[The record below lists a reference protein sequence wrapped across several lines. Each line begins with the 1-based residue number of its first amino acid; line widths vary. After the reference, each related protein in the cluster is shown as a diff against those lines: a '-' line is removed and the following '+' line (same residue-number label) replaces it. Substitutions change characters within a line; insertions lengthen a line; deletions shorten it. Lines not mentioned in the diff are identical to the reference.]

1 MTSNSV
7 AVHETAVVWLVL
19 ALISITAFS
28 VRLFAIV
35 KFESVIHEFDP
46 YFNFRAT
53 EVLAQSGIYAFWNW
67 FDASSWY
74 PLGRVAGQAM
84 YPGVMVTAA
93 ALHWVLHLV
102 GLPMEVRDV
111 CVFLGP
117 VFACLTALMV
127 YALVRES
134 CGWRSTALL
143 AAYLVST
150 SPAYLSRS
158 VGGSFD
164 NEAVAITA
172 LMHAFYWIVRA
183 FQRTSPLSAAVAA
196 LAYFYMACSWGGY
209 VYITN
214 IVALFVLVQMMLGRL
229 QSGHHAVYLIFHCL
243 GTSLVAMLPIVGMQA
258 FKSGE
263 HLASH
268 AVAVLSMTVLLM
280 KRRKT
285 SFILRR
291 RTLVPVGIGIAAT
304 VTFLLWSRVS
314 QLAGRTLT
322 LLDPTYA
329 AKFVPIIASVSEH
342 QPSTWFNMA
351 FDMHSVVLAGA
362 FPGLLTCLCPSW
374 MGRSPSGQT
383 FGLFLLAMYA
393 VTAAY
398 FACVMSRMTLIATPA
413 VCIVA
418 SIGYTHLVVL
428 LCGSIPTSSVSGL
441 VSGEKYSSKLNV
453 LKRPSKMPNDEES
466 DTKAALHPR
475 YWVVY
480 PTVLLFWAMLVN
492 VTLHSTWSSATV
504 FSNPSVVIEQQMASD
519 GARFVIDDFRE
530 AFSWLHHNT
539 PPNAVVAAWWD
550 YGYQASAMSHRITL
564 VDNNTWNTRHIARV
578 GLALSLPE
586 AEAHAVL
593 RYLDVD
599 YIMVV
604 FGGASAQTSD
614 ELNKMYWIARIVADE
629 FPALDID
636 AFNSRESGTL
646 EVKPEVASA
655 AFKRTLC
662 WALSYFRYPQHPY
675 VHGMDYSRMDKVR
688 DEIELTYFEEVY
700 TTSQWLVR
708 IYKVLDKDSGFTW
721 DGVGLPSRD

>member
-1 MTSNSV
+1 M
-7 AVHETAVVWLVL
+7 
-19 ALISITAFS
+19 
-28 VRLFAIV
+28 
-35 KFESVIHEFDP
+35 
-46 YFNFRAT
+46 
-53 EVLAQSGIYAFWNW
+53 
-67 FDASSWY
+67 
-74 PLGRVAGQAM
+74 
-84 YPGVMVTAA
+84 
-93 ALHWVLHLV
+93 
-102 GLPMEVRDV
+102 
-111 CVFLGP
+111 
-117 VFACLTALMV
+117 
-127 YALVRES
+127 
-134 CGWRSTALL
+134 
-143 AAYLVST
+143 
-150 SPAYLSRS
+150 
-158 VGGSFD
+158 
-164 NEAVAITA
+164 
-172 LMHAFYWIVRA
+172 
-183 FQRTSPLSAAVAA
+183 
-196 LAYFYMACSWGGY
+196 
-209 VYITN
+209 
-214 IVALFVLVQMMLGRL
+214 
-229 QSGHHAVYLIFHCL
+229 
-243 GTSLVAMLPIVGMQA
+243 
-258 FKSGE
+258 
-263 HLASH
+263 
-268 AVAVLSMTVLLM
+268 
-280 KRRKT
+280 
-285 SFILRR
+285 
-291 RTLVPVGIGIAAT
+291 
-304 VTFLLWSRVS
+304 
-314 QLAGRTLT
+314 
-322 LLDPTYA
+322 
-329 AKFVPIIASVSEH
+329 PIIASVSEH

-374 MGRSPSGQT
+374 MGRAPSRQT
-383 FGLFLLAMYA
+383 FGLFLLAMFA
-393 VTAAY
+393 VTSSY

-413 VCIVA
+413 VCILA
-418 SIGYTHLVVL
+418 SIGYTHLIVL
-428 LCGSIPTSSVSGL
+428 LCGSIPTSSVAGL
-441 VSGEKYSSKLNV
+441 LSGEEYSSMLNV
-453 LKRPSKMPNDEES
+453 LKRPNNRMLSEEEIEA
-466 DTKAALHPR
+466 KVAFYPR

-480 PTVLLFWAMLVN
+480 PTVLLFWAMLVK

-504 FSNPSVVIEQQMASD
+504 FSNPSVVIEQQIASD